1 RSTTPVAVTTGTGTA
16 IFCPLSMAF
25 RCTGY
30 TLTATGSTVST
41 TPGVVVSGAF
51 NITTGPAAKLGS
63 TTRTSNTFS
72 CTAFGTQPVVTL
84 QDAGGNT
91 VTGTAQNVTVA
102 IQNNPGGG
110 TLSGT
115 TTAAV
120 NTATGQAV
128 FSGLSIDKAGT
139 GYTLTATGST
149 VSAASGVVVSGAFY
163 ITAGPAAKLQYTT
176 STRHCT
182 GRAAFGTQPVVTLQD
197 AGGNTVTG
205 TAQNVT
211 LAIRNNPSVGTLSGT
226 KTVAV
231 N

>member
-1 RSTTPVAVTTGTGTA
+1 
-16 IFCPLSMAF
+16 
-25 RCTGY
+25 
-30 TLTATGSTVST
+30 
-41 TPGVVVSGAF
+41 SGAF
-51 NITTGPAAKLGS
+51 NITTGPAAKLGF
-63 TTRTSNTFS
+63 TTSPSNTIAG
-72 CTAFGTQPVVTL
+72 TAFGTQPVVTL

-120 NTATGQAV
+120 NTATGQAA

-149 VSAASGVVVSGAFY
+149 VSATSGVVVSGAFN
-163 ITAGPAAKLQYTT
+163 ITVGPAAKLAFTT
-176 STRHCT
+176 SPSDST
-182 GRAAFGTQPVVTLQD
+182 GGVAVPTQPVMTLQD

-211 LAIRNNPSVGTLSGT
+211 VAMRSKPSVGTVSGT
-226 KTVAV
+226 KT
-231 N
+231 